1 MKKFCVLRVI
11 GISILIAAAL
21 NAASFAENERNSITI
36 GEKATIFS
44 KILNEK
50 RTLLVSTP
58 AGYEE
63 DAEVYPVLFLL
74 DGETHFQYVA
84 ALAKYLGS
92 IKSVPPMLV
101 VGIQNT
107 DRTRDMTPLSQKPD
121 EIKRFPS
128 HGGAENFLAFI
139 TKELAPWLKDNYRT
153 GSYRI
158 LAGHSH
164 GGLFVINAMFTDPAA
179 FNAYLSISPSLQW
192 NDQSLVKEADVF
204 FGNTKLPDFSL
215 FLSAGNEGGSLLGG
229 IRKFSGILDEKA
241 PENLAWHFEHMP
253 TESHASVS
261 LRSTQ
266 LGLLF
271 IFSDWELS
279 DPMKTYNESG
289 MGAIE
294 QFYEKRDKKYGYN
307 TGVPAH
313 IIIRLI
319 AENAAAGSIDS
330 ATDLLF
336 KYYEAVK
343 PPAFFLENLAN
354 ENRKQGN
361 RGKAIELYRLVLKA
375 NPNSQSTKKALTEL
389 ERTKTEKQ

>member
-1 MKKFCVLRVI
+1 MKKFYVLRII

-21 NAASFAENERNSITI
+21 NAASFAEDERNNITI

-50 RTLLVSTP
+50 RTILVSTP

-63 DAEVYPVLFLL
+63 DAEVYPVMFLL

-92 IKSVPPMLV
+92 IKSIPPMLV

-153 GSYRI
+153 GSYSI

-164 GGLFVINAMFTDPAA
+164 GGLFAINAMFTDPAA
-179 FNAYLSISPSLQW
+179 FNAYLAISTSLQW

-215 FLSAGNEGGSLLGG
+215 FLSAGNEGGFTS
-229 IRKFSGILDEKA
+229 R
-241 PENLAWHFEHMP
+241 
-253 TESHASVS
+253 
-261 LRSTQ
+261 
-266 LGLLF
+266 
-271 IFSDWELS
+271 
-279 DPMKTYNESG
+279 
-289 MGAIE
+289 
-294 QFYEKRDKKYGYN
+294 RDKKVFRY
-307 TGVPAH
+307 T
-313 IIIRLI
+313 
-319 AENAAAGSIDS
+319 
-330 ATDLLF
+330 
-336 KYYEAVK
+336 
-343 PPAFFLENLAN
+343 
-354 ENRKQGN
+354 
-361 RGKAIELYRLVLKA
+361 
-375 NPNSQSTKKALTEL
+375 
-389 ERTKTEKQ
+389 